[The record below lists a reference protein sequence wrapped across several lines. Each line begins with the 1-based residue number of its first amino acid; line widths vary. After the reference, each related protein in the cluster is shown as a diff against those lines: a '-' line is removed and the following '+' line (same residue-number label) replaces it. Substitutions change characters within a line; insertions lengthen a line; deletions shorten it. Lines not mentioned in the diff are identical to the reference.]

1 MLPSNIDRVQRHSS
15 PNNHKEEVLMKVSM
29 NDIIKVKL
37 NKIGDELLQK
47 VFGNSQ
53 ELPKKDPDGYTEM
66 KFLYLLKMFEDFEYL
81 GEVNKPFDGDVIVI
95 A

>member
-66 KFLYLLKMFEDFEYL
+66 KFISLRCSRISNIWVRSTSRLMAMLS
-81 GEVNKPFDGDVIVI
+81 
-95 A
+95 

>member
-1 MLPSNIDRVQRHSS
+1 
-15 PNNHKEEVLMKVSM
+15 MKVSM

-81 GEVNKPFDGDVIVI
+81 SEVNKPFDGDVIVI

>member
-1 MLPSNIDRVQRHSS
+1 
-15 PNNHKEEVLMKVSM
+15 M
-29 NDIIKVKL
+29 NCFKKFLEI
-37 NKIGDELLQK
+37 
-47 VFGNSQ
+47 
-53 ELPKKDPDGYTEM
+53 LPKKDPDGYTEM

>member
-1 MLPSNIDRVQRHSS
+1 MICVAFEYKQSSEAQSSEQSQGGSFNESIDERHNQSQ
-15 PNNHKEEVLMKVSM
+15 
-29 NDIIKVKL
+29 
-37 NKIGDELLQK
+37 DELLQK

>member
-1 MLPSNIDRVQRHSS
+1 
-15 PNNHKEEVLMKVSM
+15 MKVSM
-29 NDIIKVKL
+29 NDMIKIKP

-53 ELPKKDPDGYTEM
+53 ELPKKDLDGYTEM
-66 KFLYLLKMFEDFEYL
+66 KFLFEDFEYL

>member
-1 MLPSNIDRVQRHSS
+1 
-15 PNNHKEEVLMKVSM
+15 MKVSM

-81 GEVNKPFDGDVIVI
+81 GEVNKPFDGGYRNRIISFHGTCLITCTTTTSRV
-95 A
+95 ALK